1 MREFAKEE
9 RIYTQSTLALCGVEL
24 SDSGG
29 YTCVVESGYTSDRL
43 TMQLTVNDYKG
54 QKGNS

>member
-54 QKGNS
+54 QN